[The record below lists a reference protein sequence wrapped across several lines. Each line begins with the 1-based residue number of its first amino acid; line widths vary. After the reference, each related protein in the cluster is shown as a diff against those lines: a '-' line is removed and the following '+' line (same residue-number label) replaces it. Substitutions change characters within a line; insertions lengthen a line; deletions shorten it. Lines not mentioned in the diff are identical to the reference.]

1 MTNEKKERSEMTDK
15 NIADKL
21 RDCLFNRRHHK
32 NPWDVYPAVTQ
43 DLEYT
48 YLHWEYDDNEIK
60 VKTKD
65 YALIELVKLVID
77 TYLEQE

>member
-1 MTNEKKERSEMTDK
+1 MTKEDIKKRLK
-15 NIADKL
+15 KL
-21 RDCLFNRRHHK
+21 IDERRHHT
-32 NPWDVYPAVTQ
+32 NEWDMYPAITE
-43 DLEYT
+43 DLRYK